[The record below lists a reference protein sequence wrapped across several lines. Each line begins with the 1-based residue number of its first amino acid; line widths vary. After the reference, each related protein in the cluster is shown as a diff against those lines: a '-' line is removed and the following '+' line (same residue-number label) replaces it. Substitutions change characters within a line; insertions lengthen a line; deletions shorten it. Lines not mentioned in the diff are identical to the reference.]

1 MVVAPGAD
9 LLVWLVDADG
19 VDDAALASCVV
30 WLGESE
36 RVRCARFVRSERRRQ
51 FIVGRALLR
60 LALGR
65 LLACAP
71 DTIALLERPGQAPA
85 LGADTDVG
93 FSITH
98 SGRWIGCAAASG
110 VAVGLDIERI
120 DRTRDVVAM
129 AQQAFDAH
137 DMALVLDCPPEQRH
151 AAFYNLWCRHE
162 ARIKL
167 GRPAAALH
175 TWQRDG
181 LAGALACSMPLASMP
196 LPALVRLSE
205 L

>member
-1 MVVAPGAD
+1 VAPGAD

-19 VDDAALASCVV
+19 VDDNLLASCAA
-30 WLGESE
+30 WLGDSE
-36 RVRCARFVRSERRRQ
+36 RARCARFVRPERRRQ

-60 LALGR
+60 QALGQ

-71 DTIALLERPGQAPA
+71 DSIALIERPGQAPA
-85 LGADTDVG
+85 LASRADVG
-93 FSITH
+93 FSISH
-98 SGRWIGCAAASG
+98 SGCWVACAAATG
-110 VAVGLDIERI
+110 VALGLDIERI
-120 DRTRDVVAM
+120 DRARDVVAM
-129 AQQAFDAH
+129 AQHAFDAP
-137 DMALVLDCPPEQRH
+137 DMALVLDCPPEQQH